1 MSFLKYQK
9 SSPDFLNNYLKYKRF
24 IEFYSNTTIDG
35 VYFDLRTFFRYL
47 KLKLYNTKLLENFDI
62 NDFKKVNI
70 KDITIKDIN
79 NINRNM
85 IIEFTYFL
93 SEKLNNDTVTSNRK
107 LASIKKLFEYL
118 FSNNLID
125 NNPCI
130 NLETGRIEKRLP
142 KYLTLKES
150 KKLLSIAIKSKM
162 KYKIRNYCIT
172 CLFLNCGL
180 RLSEL
185 TKINLSD
192 IKFDEHT
199 LKIHGKGNKDR
210 ILYLDEACS
219 EAISEYIKERPKLD
233 KSYIDYNALF
243 LSSRNK
249 RISTRN
255 VQTII
260 KDELKMAFNDTK
272 NDIHTHSLRHTTA
285 SLMYN
290 ISNTDILILKK
301 MLGHSSLSSTE
312 IYTHVS
318 SQKMKEI
325 MNNCTISS
333 ILEKKKEELLNE
345 RK

>member
-1 MSFLKYQK
+1 MLKNQDIFNVEAITVAPYSHKK
-9 SSPDFLNNYLKYKRF
+9 SKVSIKEGQNLSYNEILKICKWLNFYTDNKVFKGSTDYIKNGYKEENDAVNQIIEIALKNDKTYILAIGAITNIALAIEKEPKIIDKIEVIWLGGHNLLQDKNDEFNFKQDIEADRILFNSKVNLTILPCRNVASNLRTSIYELEHYLKNKSELCNYLLERF
-24 IEFYSNTTIDG
+24 YNDG
-35 VYFDLRTFFRYL
+35 YH
-47 KLKLYNTKLLENFDI
+47 
-62 NDFKKVNI
+62 
-70 KDITIKDIN
+70 
-79 NINRNM
+79 
-85 IIEFTYFL
+85 
-93 SEKLNNDTVTSNRK
+93 
-107 LASIKKLFEYL
+107 
-118 FSNNLID
+118 
-125 NNPCI
+125 
-130 NLETGRIEKRLP
+130 
-142 KYLTLKES
+142 
-150 KKLLSIAIKSKM
+150 
-162 KYKIRNYCIT
+162 
-172 CLFLNCGL
+172 GL
-180 RLSEL
+180 QE
-185 TKINLSD
+185 
-192 IKFDEHT
+192 
-199 LKIHGKGNKDR
+199 GNKDR

-290 ISNTDILILKK
+290 INNTDILILKR